1 MVPAVWICRP
11 PTSAAAARSA
21 SQAGGSAA
29 SRIAA
34 QVVQAPIRSWPSTRA
49 MPSSSPTP
57 VMSRIGPA
65 SVGADVAG

>member
-29 SRIAA
+29 SRMAA
-34 QVVQAPIRSWPSTRA
+34 QVVQAPMRRWP
-49 MPSSSPTP
+49 
-57 VMSRIGPA
+57 GL
-65 SVGADVAG
+65 AGDAVELAAGR